1 MEHMEFG
8 GQIQPIGKPQP
19 WGKLIRLGMEQ
30 AEPHVLLLKKEWTIG
45 RKKGCDLSFPGN
57 KLVSGYHCK
66 IIMDEKS
73 GQVLLQD
80 TSTNGT
86 VINKQKVVK
95 RQTCLL
101 QTGDVIYIV
110 YRKYDPENNVAYLYE
125 SLHPNKDGA
134 NDPGEAKVDSACHTT
149 KDTSSTRESNDG
161 TSIALPLP
169 ASRTSYEEPQPSTS
183 TSNLFEIVP
192 TSSTESTSTE
202 KANPSIVGPQSC
214 TLIFAPAL
222 IKLVPSGPETLLQLS
237 QPVVNTGT
245 SGASL
250 RDPEKTAMFQLSGR
264 EGNDSP
270 YPVRKK
276 IRRDGEASSALQ
288 VVTPDG
294 HAMGPDP
301 GDAKSATMKPDK
313 MGESLSCIICQE
325 LLYDCVSLQ
334 PCMHTFC
341 AACYSGW
348 MERSSLCPTCRC
360 PVERICK
367 NHILNNLVE
376 AYLIQHPDKCRN
388 EEDIRS
394 MDARN
399 KITQDM
405 LQPKVRRSFSDEEG
419 SSEDLLDLSDVD
431 SESSDI
437 SQPYV
442 LCRQCPGYRQQ
453 TVLPLTFP
461 EQEGNT
467 APGQVPGDS
476 PSTSSNFPTA
486 NGATLLPVSC
496 SSSSSDSDFDGGMT
510 SCLGGG
516 LDQMTYKVP
525 SNSDNLCDAKCLSA
539 SGSETVLHNLFV
551 VISPPTAVQEYVC
564 PAQGSHIFCTCC
576 FQPMPDRRVEREQNP
591 NIAPQQCTICLQSF
605 CHLYWGCVRV
615 SCLGCLAPFCELN
628 LGDKCLDGVLNGN
641 NYESDIL
648 KDYLQSRGMTW
659 KDMLN
664 ESLLA
669 LQKGTFI
676 LPDYRITGETVIC
689 YFCGLRTFR
698 ELAYQYRQIIPT
710 SELPAAITSRP
721 DCYWGR
727 NCRTQVKA
735 HHAMKFNH
743 ICEQTRFKN

>member
-1 MEHMEFG
+1 MEHMELG
-8 GQIQPIGKPQP
+8 GQMQPIENPQP
-19 WGKLIRLGMEQ
+19 WGKLIRLGVEQ
-30 AEPHVLLLKKEWTIG
+30 AEPHVLLLKNEWTIG

-73 GQVLLQD
+73 GQVFLQD

-95 RQTCLL
+95 RQTCPL
-101 QTGDVIYIV
+101 QSGDVIYIV
-110 YRKYDPENNVAYLYE
+110 YRKYSPENNVAYLYE

-134 NDPGEAKVDSACHTT
+134 NDPGEAKADSACHTT
-149 KDTSSTRESNDG
+149 KDTSSTGESNNG
-161 TSIALPLP
+161 ASTALPP
-169 ASRTSYEEPQPSTS
+169 SASRTSYEEPQPSTS
-183 TSNLFEIVP
+183 TSNLFKIVP
-192 TSSTESTSTE
+192 TSPTESTSTE
-202 KANPSIVGPQSC
+202 KANPSIVGPHPC

-222 IKLVPSGPETLLQLS
+222 LNLVPSGPETLLQLR

-250 RDPEKTAMFQLSGR
+250 RDAEKTAMFQLSER
-264 EGNDSP
+264 EGKDSP
-270 YPVRKK
+270 CPARKK
-276 IRRDGEASSALQ
+276 IRRDDEASCALQ
-288 VVTPDG
+288 MVTPDG
-294 HAMGPDP
+294 HAMRPDP
-301 GDAKSATMKPDK
+301 EDAKSATMKTDK

-325 LLYDCVSLQ
+325 LLHDCVSLQ

-341 AACYSGW
+341 AACYSEW

-376 AYLIQHPDKCRN
+376 AYLIQHPDKCRS

-405 LQPKVRRSFSDEEG
+405 LQPKVQRCCSDEEG

-442 LCRQCPGYRQQ
+442 LCRQCPGYHQQ

-461 EQEGNT
+461 DQEKNT

-486 NGATLLPVSC
+486 
-496 SSSSSDSDFDGGMT
+496 
-510 SCLGGG
+510 
-516 LDQMTYKVP
+516 
-525 SNSDNLCDAKCLSA
+525 
-539 SGSETVLHNLFV
+539 
-551 VISPPTAVQEYVC
+551 VQEYVC
-564 PAQGSHIFCTCC
+564 PAEGSHIFCTCC
-576 FQPMPDRRVEREQNP
+576 FQPMPDRRVEREHNP
-591 NIAPQQCTICLQSF
+591 NIAPQQCTICLQAF
-605 CHLYWGCVRV
+605 CHMYWGCVRV

-628 LGDKCLDGVLNGN
+628 LGDRCLDGILNSN

-648 KDYLQSRGMTW
+648 KEYLQTRGMTW

-676 LPDYRITGETVIC
+676 LPESI
-689 YFCGLRTFR
+689 
-698 ELAYQYRQIIPT
+698 A
-710 SELPAAITSRP
+710 SRP